1 MLAARPAIPEA
12 RAGAILAARRR
23 LDLDGDVGAVRVT
36 NDADRG
42 ATVRGNGALR
52 RYWPTSDNEDAIVR
66 TVCGGTS
73 PIAVAFCPLL
83 NVSE

>member
-1 MLAARPAIPEA
+1 M
-12 RAGAILAARRR
+12 LAARRR
-23 LDLDGDVGAVRVT
+23 LDFDGHADGVRLT
-36 NDADRG
+36 NDADRS
-42 ATVRGNGALR
+42 APVVEDGALR
-52 RYWPTSDNEDAIVR
+52 RYWPTSDREDAIVR